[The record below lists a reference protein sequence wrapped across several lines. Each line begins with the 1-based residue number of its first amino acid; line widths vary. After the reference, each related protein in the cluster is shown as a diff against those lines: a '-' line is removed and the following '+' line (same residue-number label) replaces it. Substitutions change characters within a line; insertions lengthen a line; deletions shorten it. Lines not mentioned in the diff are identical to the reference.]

1 MAKRL
6 LWFPMMGSYQSIVE
20 DMQAE
25 SVKAAIGAAFQY
37 FNDGNAD
44 MPSLDVE
51 AKFLFRMLKHDID
64 EAKKH
69 YAETVKQ
76 RKEAA
81 AARWKNKGDSG

>member
-25 SVKAAIGAAFQY
+25 SVKAALGAAFQY

-51 AKFLFRMLKHDID
+51 AKFFFRMLKHDID
-64 EAKKH
+64 EAKNH
-69 YAETVKQ
+69 YAKTVKQ
-76 RKEAA
+76 RKEAIK
-81 AARWKNKGDSG
+81 ARWEKAKAKG